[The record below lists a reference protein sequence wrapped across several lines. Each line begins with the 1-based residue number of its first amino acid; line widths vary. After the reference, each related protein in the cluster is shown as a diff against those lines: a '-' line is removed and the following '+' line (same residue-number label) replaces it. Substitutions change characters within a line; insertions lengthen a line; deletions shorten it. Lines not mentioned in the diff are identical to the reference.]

1 MLLIRLCEAVS
12 FRSSSGR
19 TVKEIQSLQDRINKA
34 NVILHMPLRP
44 GQRGALNKDNEAD
57 ALLDNAE

>member
-1 MLLIRLCEAVS
+1 M
-12 FRSSSGR
+12 
-19 TVKEIQSLQDRINKA
+19 VKEIQSLQDRINKA
-34 NVILHMPLRP
+34 NVLLHMPLRP